1 MKLLCY
7 IGLLLLW
14 TSNVHSIDE
23 KILIQKID
31 EQNATEII
39 QLFEDSR
46 DLTLKEAEG
55 LLQKVYC
62 HYNQPFENKI
72 FKYEQEEV
80 IEFIKNTY
88 LASFAIFGLNLKDR
102 FLRYYAMPH
111 SPKSPIDEL
120 HYLFGR
126 NNVFKVDM
134 SRSRVVGGT
143 EILIGTLV
151 WILPCPGAKD
161 IGSILINDGIT
172 RACSPLK
179 KRGKLVKSI
188 K

>member
-14 TSNVHSIDE
+14 TSNLHSIDE

-31 EQNATEII
+31 EQNPSEII
-39 QLFEDSR
+39 KLFEDSR

-72 FKYEQEEV
+72 FNYEEEV

-102 FLRYYAMPH
+102 FLRYYATPH
-111 SPKSPIDEL
+111 STEIPIDEL
-120 HYLFGR
+120 DYFFER
-126 NNVFKVDM
+126 KNVSKIDI
-134 SRSRVVGGT
+134 SRSMVLGGT

-151 WILPCPGAKD
+151 SILPCPGAKD
-161 IGSILINDGIT
+161 IGRILIHDGIT
-172 RACSPLK
+172 RAYSPVK